1 MKSFFKWFKSG
12 AKMKRWMFL
21 ILLGIILACYGICSI
36 MVTKELNS
44 IMQIAKIIISFVIG
58 FTFIIVGLVFSQKRV
73 LEILIEDTDYR
84 LANGKKNVNVKSL
97 IFDKN
102 VYEEGPNIVVIGGGS
117 GFNTVLKGL
126 KNYTKNV
133 TGIATVSNYG
143 KIANTS
149 STELNLLPVEDIKN
163 SIISLSYDEDIME
176 KLLNYEFQ
184 NDRLKNLT
192 FGDIYLSAIN
202 SICGEFSKSIEET
215 SKVLNMVGKI
225 LPVTLDEMKICAE
238 LDDGTIIEDK
248 DSIPTAVFEKVAK
261 INRVFITPT
270 NCRPAP
276 GVIEAIQNADV
287 IIIGPGSLYTNVI
300 PNLLIKNVSKA
311 IKDSKAVKV
320 YISNIM
326 TELGQTDDYTIM
338 DHINAIYEHAG
349 QDLFDYC
356 IYDTG
361 EVIPEYIKI
370 YNKKG
375 ADLVEQD
382 ISKVRAKGIK
392 VIKRNLSNIVDG
404 SIRHNAD
411 AVAASVIDII
421 CDDLKF
427 KDKQNNP
434 EYVLLNSRLKEK
446 KKSTKAMLK
455 DKKNVIKNAEKEHR
469 ANQNKRRT
477 SKFNEKY
484 RERIESIQTSDE
496 KRLQN
501 IKELEENNKEN

>member
-1 MKSFFKWFKSG
+1 MKNFFKWFKSG
-12 AKMKRWMFL
+12 TKMKRWMFL
-21 ILLGIILACYGICSI
+21 ILVGIVLACYGICSI

-44 IMQIAKIIISFVIG
+44 IVEIVKIVLTFVIG
-58 FTFIIVGLVFSQKRV
+58 FTCVIVGLVFSQKRV

-84 LANGKKNVNVKSL
+84 MANGKKDVNVKSL

-102 VYEEGPNIVVIGGGS
+102 VYDEGPNIVVIGGGS

-133 TGIATVSNYG
+133 VGIATVSAYG
-143 KIANTS
+143 KETDDSRA
-149 STELNLLPVEDIKN
+149 ELNLLPLEDIKN
-163 SIISLSYDEDIME
+163 SIISLSNNEEAMAN
-176 KLLNYEFQ
+176 LLNYKFQ
-184 NDRLKNLT
+184 NNSKLRNLT
-192 FGDIYLSAIN
+192 FGDIYLSAMEN
-202 SICGEFSKSIEET
+202 VYGDFAKSIEET
-215 SKVLNMVGKI
+215 SNVLNIVGKI
-225 LPVTLDEMKICAE
+225 MPVTLDEMKICAE

-248 DSIPTAVFEKVAK
+248 DSIPTAVFDKVAK
-261 INRVFITPT
+261 ISRVFISPT

-276 GVIEAIQNADV
+276 GVLEAIQNADV

-300 PNLLIKNVSKA
+300 PNLLIKNVAKA
-311 IKDSKAVKV
+311 IKESKATKIYV
-320 YISNIM
+320 SNIM

-349 QDLFDYC
+349 QELFDYC

-361 EVIPEYIKI
+361 EVIPEYIKL

-382 ISKVRAKGIK
+382 VSKVRAKGIK
-392 VIKRNLSNIVDG
+392 VIKRNLSNVVDG
-404 SIRHNAD
+404 SIRHDAD

-427 KDKQNNP
+427 KEKQYNP
-434 EYVLLNSRLKEK
+434 EYVLLNTRLKDK

-455 DKKNVIKNAEKEHR
+455 NKKNLIKNSEKEHKN
-469 ANQNKRRT
+469 NQNRRRT

-484 RERIESIQTSDE
+484 RDRIESIQTSDE

-501 IKELEENNKEN
+501 IKEFEEDNNE